1 MRISLRLGLI
11 LVLLSGHALAAKGK
25 KATADK
31 PAGATMDTND
41 PADKETSDHGPF
53 APAHK
58 TPEEGATQS
67 EGDNQGETEGEAKPK
82 KAEAEVAPIED
93 VKRRPRDKV
102 VVYANVLIG
111 FGGTAPEPGPPL
123 KNDANKGTSATF
135 MVGGRYDVSPA
146 FSLGLRVPWT
156 TANVRGGDG
165 ITAASQAL
173 GTPELM
179 GEYRVTLSP
188 RTLLPIDFG
197 LGIPVAQGNY
207 DTVNGQPQLRQSIV
221 NDFADAAAGY
231 RDGELFGPK
240 RLPIVLGVGIDYQG
254 KALSLHA
261 ATKFV
266 AGIKTGGTLDYSGEP
281 FNADPTE
288 GSYQL
293 KSVMFR
299 NVTSAGIG
307 YQVLDKPALTLAL
320 DSWVVTNAVDNVAFN
335 SNDNVTNPSPIQVVF
350 EPRLGARFGKISPSL
365 GYIFPI
371 GGRLAD
377 NHISGLELHC
387 DVGF

>member
-1 MRISLRLGLI
+1 MRFSLRLGLI

-25 KATADK
+25 KTDDQK
-31 PAGATMDTND
+31 PSGATMDTND

-58 TPEEGATQS
+58 TPEEGATPS
-67 EGDNQGETEGEAKPK
+67 EGEGDKGEGEAEAKPK
-82 KAEAEVAPIED
+82 KTEAEAAPVEE
-93 VKRRPRDKV
+93 VKRRPRDKI
-102 VVYANVLIG
+102 VVYANVVIG
-111 FGGTAPEPGPPL
+111 FGTVPEPGPPL
-123 KNDANKGTSATF
+123 KNDANKGTGATF
-135 MVGGRYDVSPA
+135 MVGGRYDVSPT

-156 TANVRGGDG
+156 TANIRQGDG
-165 ITAASQAL
+165 TDAASQAL
-173 GTPELM
+173 GAPELM
-179 GEYRVTLSP
+179 GEYRVALSP

-197 LGIPVAQGNY
+197 LGIPIAQGNY
-207 DTVNGQPQLRQSIV
+207 DTIGGQPQLRQAIV
-221 NDFADAAAGY
+221 NDFADAASGY

-240 RLPIVLGVGIDYQG
+240 RLPIVFGVGIDYQG

-281 FNADPTE
+281 FGADPTE

-307 YQVLDKPALTLAL
+307 YQVIDKPALTVAL
-320 DSWVVTNAVDNVAFN
+320 DSWVVTNAVNNVAFN
-335 SNDNVTNPSPIQVVF
+335 SNDNVTNPSPVQVVF
-350 EPRLGARFGKISPSL
+350 EPRLGARFGKISPSV

-387 DVGF
+387 DIGF